1 MGKLTSRA
9 VRGRGGY
16 TSGWDIT
23 AQAYSMQWAKGLHI
37 RDHNCPPSARDP
49 KKLAKAK
56 FWWVVGL
63 EQEQVRGC
71 CPEPVFKGD
80 RDFRLLIHSCLQ
92 GGSIATPWLVS
103 CEFCKI
109 KYIKSICTGPIF
121 SHLFLRKLDPQIY
134 ILICVQLS
142 PPHWWSIEAWYL
154 SN

>member
-1 MGKLTSRA
+1 MPVSKNILRNGEADEQSSE
-9 VRGRGGY
+9 GQ
-16 TSGWDIT
+16 GWLHFWLRYHS
-23 AQAYSMQWAKGLHI
+23 ASLLNAMGLHI

-80 RDFRLLIHSCLQ
+80 RDFRLLIHSWQ
-92 GGSIATPWLVS
+92 GGSIATTWLVS

-109 KYIKSICTGPIF
+109 KYIKSICTGPLF

-142 PPHWWSIEAWYL
+142 PPH
-154 SN
+154 